1 MLLVITYV
9 HVTSIVPLTHVVAEK
24 VTEKGQWVVMGQ
36 HLAVSLVTEEETVH
50 NRNFNT
56 EDTIIIN
63 CIPEDMAYK
72 HLLDTV
78 TLTTGLKPTD
88 FSLER
93 QGSMALVNLHKRFKQ
108 GT

>member
-1 MLLVITYV
+1 MLLVITYI

-24 VTEKGQWVVMGQ
+24 VTEKGQWVVMDQ
-36 HLAVSLVTEEETVH
+36 RLAVSLVTEEETLH
-50 NRNFNT
+50 NRNFNP
-56 EDTIIIN
+56 ENTIIIN

-72 HLLDTV
+72 HLLDSI
-78 TLTTGLKPTD
+78 TLTTRLETTD

-93 QGSMALVNLHKRFKQ
+93 QGSMALVNLRKRFKQ